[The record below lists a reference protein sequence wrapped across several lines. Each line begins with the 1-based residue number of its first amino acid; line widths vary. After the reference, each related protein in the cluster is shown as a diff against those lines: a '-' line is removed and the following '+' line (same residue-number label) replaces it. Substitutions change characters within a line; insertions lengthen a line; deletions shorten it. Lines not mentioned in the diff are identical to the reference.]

1 MSNIV
6 FDDDMGR
13 IQRALAQT
21 HDLVVVS
28 LRNQKSVSWWTS
40 NHSARG
46 LSFVCGHIQAK
57 SVNNGVRFL

>member
-13 IQRALAQT
+13 IQRALVQT

-46 LSFVCGHIQAK
+46 FELCLRSYSG
-57 SVNNGVRFL
+57 